1 MVLQPKTAMAYTSLI
16 KKAYLNTLL
25 EIFFPGKC
33 LLCGEMLLGRN
44 QSLKPVCLSCLEGL
58 IPITGRRCSVCSRVL
73 ISEKGI
79 CTACRQSEYNFHTN
93 YSIFEYS
100 GVIKELIYQYKF
112 RRRKR
117 VALIFAGFLAEAL
130 KQLYPRSIVIPVPP
144 RKQLWWQREWEHVDL
159 ITRCLEGFYGIRVAR
174 ILKRSGKKAQKS
186 MDFRQRAENIRNTIS
201 VKGDMSNTYSNL
213 VLLDDI
219 FTTGATGNECARILR
234 AAGCRSVNLVTLA
247 LDY

>member
-1 MVLQPKTAMAYTSLI
+1 MQPKTAMGYTFLI

-33 LLCGEMLLGRN
+33 LLCGEMLLGRS
-44 QSLKPVCLSCLEGL
+44 QSLKPVCLSCLQGL
-58 IPITGRRCSVCSRVL
+58 IPITGRRCRVCSRAL
-73 ISEKGI
+73 ISEKDI
-79 CTACRQSEYNFHTN
+79 CTACRQREYNFDTN

-117 VALIFAGFLAEAL
+117 VALIFTGFLAEAL
-130 KQLYPRSIVIPVPP
+130 QRLYPQLIVIPVPP
-144 RKQLWWQREWEHVDL
+144 RKQPWGQRDWEHIDL
-159 ITRCLEGFYGIRVAR
+159 IARYLEGFSGIRVAR

-186 MDFRQRAENIRNTIS
+186 MDYRQRAENIQNTIS
-201 VKGDMSNTYSNL
+201 LKGDMPNTYGNL

-219 FTTGATGNECARILR
+219 FTTGATGNECARILVQ
-234 AAGCRSVNLVTLA
+234 AGCRSVNLVTLA

>member
-1 MVLQPKTAMAYTSLI
+1 LSYHS
-16 KKAYLNTLL
+16 KKAYLDTLL

-33 LLCGEMLLGRN
+33 LLCGEMLLGRS

-58 IPITGRRCSVCSRVL
+58 IPITGRRCRVCSRVL
-73 ISEKGI
+73 ISEKDI
-79 CTACRQSEYNFHTN
+79 CTTCRQREYNFNTN
-93 YSIFEYS
+93 YAIFEYS

-117 VALIFAGFLAEAL
+117 VALIFAGFLSEVL
-130 KQLYPRSIVIPVPP
+130 QRLYPRSIVIPVPP
-144 RKQLWWQREWEHVDL
+144 RKQPWGQRDWEHVDL
-159 ITRCLEGFYGIRVAR
+159 ITRCLEGFYGITAAR

-186 MDFRQRAENIRNTIS
+186 MDFRQREENIRNTIS
-201 VKGDMSNTYSNL
+201 LKGNLANTYSNV

-234 AAGCRSVNLVTLA
+234 AAGCQSINLVTLA

>member
-1 MVLQPKTAMAYTSLI
+1 
-16 KKAYLNTLL
+16 
-25 EIFFPGKC
+25 
-33 LLCGEMLLGRN
+33 MLLGRN
-44 QSLKPVCLSCLEGL
+44 QSLKPVCMSCLEGL
-58 IPITGRRCSVCSRVL
+58 IPITGRRCRVCSRAL
-73 ISEKGI
+73 ISEKDI
-79 CTACRQSEYNFHTN
+79 CTACRQREYNFNTN

-100 GVIKELIYQYKF
+100 GEIKELIYQYKF

-130 KQLYPRSIVIPVPP
+130 KRLYPRSIVIPVPP
-144 RKQLWWQREWEHVDL
+144 RKQPWGQRDWEHVDL
-159 ITRCLEGFYGIRVAR
+159 IARHLEGFYGIAAAR

-186 MDFRQRAENIRNTIS
+186 MDFRQRAENIQNAISLKGNLPNTS
-201 VKGDMSNTYSNL
+201 SNI

-219 FTTGATGNECARILR
+219 FTTGATGNECARVLR

>member
-1 MVLQPKTAMAYTSLI
+1 MGYTSLI

-33 LLCGEMLLGRN
+33 LLCGEMLLGRS
-44 QSLKPVCLSCLEGL
+44 QSLKPVCLSCLQGL
-58 IPITGRRCSVCSRVL
+58 IPITGRRCRVCSRVL
-73 ISEKGI
+73 ISENDI
-79 CTACRQSEYNFHTN
+79 CTACRHREYNFDTN

-117 VALIFAGFLAEAL
+117 VALIFTGFLAEAL
-130 KQLYPRSIVIPVPP
+130 QRLYPQLIVIPVPP
-144 RKQLWWQREWEHVDL
+144 RKQPWGQRDWEHIDL
-159 ITRCLEGFYGIRVAR
+159 IARYLEGFSGIRVAR

-186 MDFRQRAENIRNTIS
+186 MDYRQRAENIQNTIS
-201 VKGDMSNTYSNL
+201 LKGDMPNTYGNL

-219 FTTGATGNECARILR
+219 FTTGATGNECARILVQ
-234 AAGCRSVNLVTLA
+234 AGCRSVNLVTLA

>member
-1 MVLQPKTAMAYTSLI
+1 MGYTSLI

-33 LLCGEMLLGRN
+33 LLCGEMLLGRS
-44 QSLKPVCLSCLEGL
+44 QSLKPVCMSCLEGL
-58 IPITGRRCSVCSRVL
+58 IPITGRRCRVCSRAL
-73 ISEKGI
+73 ISEKDI
-79 CTACRQSEYNFHTN
+79 CTACRQREYNFDTN

-117 VALIFAGFLAEAL
+117 VALIFTGFLAEAL
-130 KQLYPRSIVIPVPP
+130 KRLYPRSIVVIPVPP
-144 RKQLWWQREWEHVDL
+144 RKQPWGQRDWEHVDL
-159 ITRCLEGFYGIRVAR
+159 ITRYLEKYHDITVEK

-186 MDFRQRAENIRNTIS
+186 LDFRQRTENIRNTIS
-201 VKGDMSNTYSNL
+201 LKCKLPNTSSNI

-219 FTTGATGNECARILR
+219 FTSGATGNECARVLR